1 LILPEVANLRE
12 GFFFLLLI
20 NIPSG
25 IIQPMLTSNVIIS
38 ASFFLH
44 LIATVAWIGGLVTL
58 ALVVQPVLNRSV
70 NEVQERARL
79 LEAILKRFQ
88 PTANL
93 SLAVLILTG
102 MVQTFTNPFY
112 KGFLNFGNTWS
123 QAILFKH
130 VAVLGMLVLAAVLTF
145 SLQPALKRNALLI
158 ANGLADEQQIAH
170 LQQQQVRLTRLNL
183 ILSVLVLLF
192 TAIASAQ

>member
-1 LILPEVANLRE
+1 
-12 GFFFLLLI
+12 
-20 NIPSG
+20 
-25 IIQPMLTSNVIIS
+25 MLTSNVIIS

-58 ALVVQPVLNRSV
+58 ALVVQPVLNRLV
-70 NEVQERARL
+70 TEVQERARL
-79 LEAILKRFQ
+79 LEAILNRFQ
-88 PTANL
+88 PIANL
-93 SLAVLILTG
+93 SLAILILTG

-112 KGFLNFGNTWS
+112 KGFLNLGNTWS

-130 VAVLGMLVLAAVLTF
+130 VAVLGMLVLAGVLTF

-158 ANGLADEQQIAH
+158 ANGLADEQQIAR